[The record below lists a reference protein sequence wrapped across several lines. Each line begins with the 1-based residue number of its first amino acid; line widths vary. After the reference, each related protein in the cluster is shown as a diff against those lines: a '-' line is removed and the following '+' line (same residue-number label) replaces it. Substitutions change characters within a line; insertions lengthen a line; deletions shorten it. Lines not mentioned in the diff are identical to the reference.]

1 MLDIAW
7 RVLLVFVSSA
17 AGTDDEIANQNKRDD
32 KKRDGQ
38 FLVFLPFS
46 ISVPHKL

>member
-7 RVLLVFVSSA
+7 RVPPVFVPSA
-17 AGTDDEIANQNKRDD
+17 AGTHDEIADQKRRDD

-46 ISVPHKL
+46 ISVPYKL